1 MAQPWADP
9 RDVIWGFHVHQ
20 DLTEHTAAALP
31 ASIALQQRTRDWL
44 SQRGTTIDVEAAVR
58 PGYGPHISY
67 AWELRVESTPRE
79 EVARRY
85 GAAVLWLA
93 LNHGTQL
100 AGYIHPVAHDESL
113 PVVQQ
118 IMQEG
123 THHKFHTVKLGPQP
137 LAIRLDFFLNPPL
150 DVDGGVADTRTCNE
164 IFEEERNAL
173 ANEGRSSAPQID
185 VDPVALVDSVALTV
199 RPNIDAA
206 SQSELCDFMESFK
219 SFLKG
224 SSVAF
229 EMTPPVDGAPSL
241 TVTFRRDA
249 NNGAGAGGADLTFE
263 ALAAQVGLA
272 LLWLLVN
279 RVRSSAACVAPP
291 VSSIPLA
298 FVTGAVALRGDASDP
313 QRAAREANAVL
324 QVGF

>member
-20 DLTEHTAAALP
+20 DLTEDTAAALP
-31 ASIALQQRTRDWL
+31 ASIALQQRARDWL

-164 IFEEERNAL
+164 IFEDERNAL
-173 ANEGRSSAPQID
+173 ANEGRSSAPQVE
-185 VDPVALVDSVALTV
+185 VDPVALVDSITLTV

-206 SQSELCDFMESFK
+206 SQSELSHFLESFK
-219 SFLKG
+219 GFLTD
-224 SSVAF
+224 SSVPF
-229 EMTPPVDGAPSL
+229 EETPLVGGASSL
-241 TVTFRRDA
+241 TLTFRRDA
-249 NNGAGAGGADLTFE
+249 NNGDDVTFE
-263 ALAAQVGLA
+263 ALAAHVGLA